1 MGFADAVIVDYDPI
15 GCHVYPFSMFFYQKH
30 SFFDI
35 FTVYCPLVHV
45 FVTHYFTITFWDS
58 LLGQGFRREGL
69 RLCTKVYGLWGGSK
83 RVLSYEC

>member
-58 LLGQGFRREGL
+58 LLSQAFPEGRFTIVHESL
-69 RLCTKVYGLWGGSK
+69 RFMGGVKES
-83 RVLSYEC
+83 LEL